1 MTASSI
7 LTVDMGNS
15 RIKWASWKKAAVVEQ
30 GAHVYNS
37 DNLPDVLSQA
47 WNQLEAPGTVML
59 ACVAGDE
66 VETKMQ
72 HWLAEHWQLE
82 ARVLRSTREFA
93 GLSHAYQH
101 PEQHGADRWAAMIAA
116 RDLYQTPLCVISC
129 GTATTLD
136 LIDADGRHLGGQIM
150 PGAELMFAAL
160 KSRIPV
166 LSDLEFSSAAP
177 AGPFATNTADAVR
190 LGISQ
195 MAVAGLD
202 RACDA
207 AREQLGAD
215 MKILITGG
223 AATVILALMKNAAE
237 LQPDLVLRGLYLAS
251 QQENA

>member
-7 LTVDMGNS
+7 LTVDIGNS
-15 RIKWASWKKAAVVEQ
+15 RIKWALWKNASMVEQ

-37 DNLPDVLSQA
+37 DNLSTVLSQA
-47 WNQLEAPGTVML
+47 WQTLEMPGAIML
-59 ACVAGDE
+59 ACVAGSD
-66 VETKMQ
+66 VEMKTQ
-72 HWLAEHWQLE
+72 NWLAEHWQRE
-82 ARVLRSTREFA
+82 ARALRTTKQFA
-93 GLSHAYQH
+93 ELRHAYAH
-101 PEQHGADRWAAMIAA
+101 PEQHGVDRWAAMIAA

-150 PGAELMFAAL
+150 PGTELMFAAL

-166 LSDLEFSSAAP
+166 LSNLEFSSAVP
-177 AGPFATNTADAVR
+177 DQPFATNTDDAVQ

-207 AREQLGAD
+207 ARERLGAD

-223 AATVILALMKNAAE
+223 AATAMLALMKNAAE

-251 QQENA
+251 QQENI

>member
-7 LTVDMGNS
+7 LTIDIGNS
-15 RIKWASWKKAAVVEQ
+15 RIKWALWKNAAVVEQ

-37 DNLPDVLSQA
+37 DNLSTVLSQA
-47 WNQLEAPGTVML
+47 WHTLEVPGAIML
-59 ACVAGDE
+59 ACVAGSD
-66 VETKMQ
+66 VEMKTQ
-72 HWLAEHWQLE
+72 NWLDEHWQLE
-82 ARVLRSTREFA
+82 ARALRTTKQFA
-93 GLSHAYQH
+93 ELSHAYQH

-195 MAVAGLD
+195 MVVAGLD

-207 AREQLGAD
+207 ARERLGAD

-223 AATVILALMKNAAE
+223 AATVMLALMKNAAA

-251 QQENA
+251 QQENV